1 MKRNRS
7 VSRAVA
13 AGRIR
18 LGLGNFS
25 LPSPTEIAAS
35 RHTAAQLAEWGI
47 PWPPLHGWRVK
58 LERSWKARHPACTCN
73 TGQASVWI
81 TAGATPDG
89 SLKVHRFCC
98 AEHTAAGGFP
108 WAGRSA

>member
-1 MKRNRS
+1 MGCKEHVVMKRNRS

-35 RHTAAQLAEWGI
+35 RNTAAQ
-47 PWPPLHGWRVK
+47 
-58 LERSWKARHPACTCN
+58 
-73 TGQASVWI
+73 
-81 TAGATPDG
+81 
-89 SLKVHRFCC
+89 
-98 AEHTAAGGFP
+98 
-108 WAGRSA
+108 